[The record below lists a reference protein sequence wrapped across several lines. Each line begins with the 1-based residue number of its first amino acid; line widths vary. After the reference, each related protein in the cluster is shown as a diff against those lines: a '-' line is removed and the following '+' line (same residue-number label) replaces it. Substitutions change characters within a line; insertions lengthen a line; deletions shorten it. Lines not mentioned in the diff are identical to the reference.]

1 MENIG
6 RVKLNLKFYKGE
18 DIYSDGDIEDTI
30 LKIVKENKNYEHILA
45 NENRYPI
52 VYHLSPIRENVLEW
66 YNFETNAEVLEVGA
80 GCGAITGILSEK
92 CKNVT
97 CVELSKRRA
106 LINAYRNKEKDNVE
120 IIVGNLNDL
129 IFNKKF
135 DYITLIGV
143 LEYARLFTEGQ
154 DPFKDFLKKIRTFLK
169 PGGKIIIA
177 IENKFGLKY
186 WAGCREDHNSEFFSG
201 LEDYSSGNKVE
212 TFSKSELEKLLLNS
226 DYKGLKFYYPLP
238 DYKFPMQIFSEKKL
252 PQNVDLDFISPNY
265 DQDRIKLFQEDK
277 VFANLI
283 KNNQFEFFANSFIVI
298 AKG

>member
-1 MENIG
+1 MEKIG
-6 RVKLNLKFYKGE
+6 NVKLNLNFYKGK
-18 DIYSDGDIEDTI
+18 DVYSDGDIEDTI

-66 YNFETNAEVLEVGA
+66 YDFEKNAEVLEVGA
-80 GCGAITGILSEK
+80 GCGALTGILSK
-92 CKNVT
+92 KSKNVT

-106 LINAYRNKEKDNVE
+106 LINAYRNQEKDNIE

-129 IFNKKF
+129 IFDKKF

-143 LEYARLFTEGQ
+143 LEYARLFTEGE
-154 DPFKDFLKKIRTFLK
+154 DPFKEFLKKIKTFLK
-169 PGGKIIIA
+169 PDGKIVIA

-212 TFSKSELEKLLLNS
+212 TFSKGELEKLLINAG
-226 DYKGLKFYYPLP
+226 YKKLSFYYPLP